1 MRKEGQETIEVTLQT
16 LASEV
21 QKQKNMGS
29 RLVQICCA
37 RIGDDFEL
45 HYSFEHVDNDQKFK
59 FVDLKLITDAGS
71 PINSITGIYFAAF
84 GYENEISDLYGLKIE
99 GNLLGFKGTFITTS
113 IPYPFGKPTVV
124 KKEDA

>member
-21 QKQKNMGS
+21 QKQKDMGS

-59 FVDLKLITDAGS
+59 FVDLKLITDADS

-99 GNLLGFKGTFITTS
+99 GNLLDFKGTFITTS
-113 IPYPFGKPTVV
+113 IPYPFGKPTVA
-124 KKEDA
+124 KKEGA

>member
-21 QKQKNMGS
+21 QKQKDIGS

-45 HYSFEHVDNDQKFK
+45 HYSFEHVDQDQKFK

-84 GYENEISDLYGLKIE
+84 VYENEISDLYGLKIE
-99 GNLLGFKGTFITTS
+99 GNLLDFKGTFITTS
-113 IPYPFGKPTVV
+113 IPYPFGKPTVA
-124 KKEDA
+124 KKEGA

>member
-21 QKQKNMGS
+21 QKQKDIGS

-45 HYSFEHVDNDQKFK
+45 HYSFEHVDQDQKFK

-84 GYENEISDLYGLKIE
+84 GYENEISDLYGLKIQ
-99 GNLLGFKGTFITTS
+99 GNLLDFKGTFITTS
-113 IPYPFGKPTVV
+113 IPYPFGKPTVA
-124 KKEDA
+124 KKEGA

>member
-21 QKQKNMGS
+21 QKQKDMGS

-59 FVDLKLITDAGS
+59 FVDLKLITDVGS

-99 GNLLGFKGTFITTS
+99 GNLLDFKGTFITTS
-113 IPYPFGKPTVV
+113 VPYPFGKPTVT
-124 KKEDA
+124 KKEGV

>member
-21 QKQKNMGS
+21 QKQKDIGS

-45 HYSFEHVDNDQKFK
+45 HYSFEHVDQDQKFK

-84 GYENEISDLYGLKIE
+84 GYENEISDLYGLKIL
-99 GNLLGFKGTFITTS
+99 GNLLDFKGTFITTS
-113 IPYPFGKPTVV
+113 IPYPFGKPTVA
-124 KKEDA
+124 KKEGA